1 MNDRS
6 SRRNRST
13 VILFWIVVFAAAMA
27 YLEAAVVVY
36 LRQIFYPEG
45 FAFPLK
51 PGPSPIMTVEL
62 GREAATIVM
71 LAAVGILV
79 GRSKIERFAILLIC
93 FGIWDIMYYAWLKL
107 LIGWPESLLT
117 WDILFLI
124 PLPWVGP
131 CLAPMLVSAVMIW
144 VGFWIVSREDRGM
157 TPRFPRWAWWAEIA
171 AGLIII
177 GSFIWDAPNIV
188 AGGLPA
194 PFRWDLFSA
203 GLIAGT
209 VLFIVMMRRANNVG
223 CVDRA

>member
-6 SRRNRST
+6 SRSNRSS
-13 VILFWIVVFAAAMA
+13 VILFRIVVFAAAMA
-27 YLEAAVVVY
+27 YFEAAVVVY

-51 PGPSPIMTVEL
+51 PGPSSIMLVEL

-71 LAAVGILV
+71 LAAVGLLV

-93 FGIWDIMYYAWLKL
+93 FGIWDIMYYVWLKL

-144 VGFWIVSREDRGM
+144 AGLWIVSREDRGRS
-157 TPRFPRWAWWAEIA
+157 PLFSRWAWWGEIA

-177 GSFIWDAPNIV
+177 VSFIWDAANIL

-223 CVDRA
+223 CVD